1 MAFQVVDD
9 FSDYTSGTY
18 TSTTCQNGPSNV
30 NHAVLAVGYGTDDS
44 GMDYWVVKNSWGTS
58 WGDKGFFKIERGVNM
73 CGIADCNA
81 HPSDVNEISSA
92 FNFWQ

>member
-1 MAFQVVDD
+1 
-9 FSDYTSGTY
+9 
-18 TSTTCQNGPSNV
+18 
-30 NHAVLAVGYGTDDS
+30 
-44 GMDYWVVKNSWGTS
+44 MDYWVVKNSWGTS
-58 WGDKGFFKIERGVNM
+58 WCNKGFFNIERGVNM